1 MAKKS
6 AGSPS
11 IESPLTPSAE
21 KKSDKK
27 AKAAERDRD
36 AAALAKAKKKAKA
49 AAQKAADK
57 LKLAAR
63 AEAEK
68 AKKKAKKAKKR
79 EQERAAERAK
89 AARKAEKLAAKKAE
103 AKRAVVAAR
112 PAPADE
118 FPNATWTVVAL
129 RARARERGLPG
140 YSRLSKEQLIELVN
154 S

>member
-6 AGSPS
+6 EAGSS
-11 IESPLTPSAE
+11 KADSA
-21 KKSDKK
+21 DKK
-27 AKAAERDRD
+27 ARAAEIEREAKAAK
-36 AAALAKAKKKAKA
+36 KAKKKAK
-49 AAQKAADK
+49 
-57 LKLAAR
+57 